1 MASEAHSGGARKK
14 AKVEASEKKARIAVL
29 GCGWWSQGWHLPH
42 LSRHPQAEI
51 VAVVDPNP
59 TPRSAINE
67 LVPVAELGKM
77 YGCATFASLD
87 ELLASDVV
95 VDGVLVCTS
104 HASHHALGTAA
115 LLAGKASG
123 APRCHSGGC
132 CCWCVGDCCCCCSSG
147 CSVGGCCG
155 CCGCAAAATLSVGG
169 EA

>member
-95 VDGVLVCTS
+95 HDVLLWLRQAVLVR
-104 HASHHALGTAA
+104 ASELHQLGLHETLGLVQVHVLFREIDVVVAA
-115 LLAGKASG
+115 
-123 APRCHSGGC
+123 
-132 CCWCVGDCCCCCSSG
+132 
-147 CSVGGCCG
+147 
-155 CCGCAAAATLSVGG
+155 G
-169 EA
+169 ELPDQLH